1 MLVIVVVIVKA
12 QIAFQAHS
20 LVNVVVPPAV
30 VERAKIVEIIK
41 AAGGLIGDL
50 WF

>member
-1 MLVIVVVIVKA
+1 MVVIVKA
-12 QIAFQAHS
+12 QIAFQAHSHS